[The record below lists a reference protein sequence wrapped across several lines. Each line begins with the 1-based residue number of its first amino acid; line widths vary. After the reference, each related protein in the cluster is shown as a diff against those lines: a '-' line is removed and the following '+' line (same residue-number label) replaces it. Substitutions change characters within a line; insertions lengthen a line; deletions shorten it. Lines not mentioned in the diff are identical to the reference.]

1 MTLLSGLILMLL
13 DWSFRINQWL
23 HPSFVTGVIGAPD
36 KSVITLE
43 MKWHKVSRNDSSYIF
58 LLLL

>member
-1 MTLLSGLILMLL
+1 MTGLILMLL

-36 KSVITLE
+36 KSIITLE
-43 MKWHKVSRNDSSYIF
+43 MNWHKVCFY
-58 LLLL
+58 LLSIAEV